1 MAKTTSDLLIE
12 RLLNWGVDTIFG
24 FPGDGINGIFEAL
37 RTHEDQMRFIQ
48 VRHEEAAAF
57 AACAYAK
64 YSGRL
69 GVCLAT
75 SGPGGIHL
83 LNGLYDAKCDGQP
96 VLAITGHTF
105 HDLINTHYQQDVD
118 LDRLYMD
125 VAEYSE
131 RVMGPEHVVNVVD
144 EAIKTALTRHGVA
157 HINIPKD
164 IQGWEASEGNRSNA
178 NIAHHSADLYMPN
191 APTAPMPQL
200 QEAAQVINAGAK
212 VAIMAGRGC
221 LGAREEVLQL
231 AQKVAGP
238 VIKPLLGKAV
248 LPDDSPYTTGG
259 IGLLGTAP
267 SQDALKECDVLII
280 AGAGMPYMEFY
291 PDPGQA
297 KCVQIDYDADRIG
310 LRYPADV
317 GLVGDCGSILR
328 ALLPLIEQ
336 KTDLGFLEKAQSGKK
351 DWAELMEARG
361 TRTDVP
367 MKPQVVPYH
376 LSKLLNND
384 AIISSDSGTI
394 ATWSARY
401 IDIRGDM
408 KFSLSGSLATMANSV
423 PYSIGA
429 AAAFPNRQIV
439 SIVGDGGFTMLMGE
453 LATLVKYKMPVTV
466 VIFKNNSLGQIKW
479 EQIAQEGNPEY
490 GVDLQPIDFAM
501 YARACGA
508 AGFSVSEP
516 AQVEAVLREALATS
530 GPSVVECVIDP
541 NEPPMPGHIT
551 MEQAKKFAAALARG
565 DENRWDIVK
574 AVIRDKIREVV

>member
-1 MAKTTSDLLIE
+1 
-12 RLLNWGVDTIFG
+12 
-24 FPGDGINGIFEAL
+24 
-37 RTHEDQMRFIQ
+37 
-48 VRHEEAAAF
+48 
-57 AACAYAK
+57 
-64 YSGRL
+64 
-69 GVCLAT
+69 
-75 SGPGGIHL
+75 
-83 LNGLYDAKCDGQP
+83 
-96 VLAITGHTF
+96 
-105 HDLINTHYQQDVD
+105 
-118 LDRLYMD
+118 
-125 VAEYSE
+125 
-131 RVMGPEHVVNVVD
+131 
-144 EAIKTALTRHGVA
+144 
-157 HINIPKD
+157 
-164 IQGWEASEGNRSNA
+164 
-178 NIAHHSADLYMPN
+178 
-191 APTAPMPQL
+191 
-200 QEAAQVINAGAK
+200 
-212 VAIMAGRGC
+212 
-221 LGAREEVLQL
+221 
-231 AQKVAGP
+231 
-238 VIKPLLGKAV
+238 
-248 LPDDSPYTTGG
+248 
-259 IGLLGTAP
+259 
-267 SQDALKECDVLII
+267 
-280 AGAGMPYMEFY
+280 
-291 PDPGQA
+291 
-297 KCVQIDYDADRIG
+297 
-310 LRYPADV
+310 
-317 GLVGDCGSILR
+317 
-328 ALLPLIEQ
+328 
-336 KTDLGFLEKAQSGKK
+336 
-351 DWAELMEARG
+351 MEARG